1 MKLRKREFDIFNLSF
16 LDIISCGFGAVLM
29 LILISKTN
37 DDVSITGMDE
47 IEDLLKTV
55 ITLENTISEIKQT
68 IKSQF
73 SKADQLANE
82 KAQLE
87 SASKQLENKIQQ
99 QDEKQASLTDD
110 LQGMALVQ
118 STLKQAS
125 ISTPTKINTTR
136 DEEVGGIPV
145 DSDYVIFIVDT
156 SGSMRQ
162 IWSRVSSEII
172 NVLNIH
178 PEVKG
183 FQILNDMG
191 KSMVSGYDGKWIPD
205 TPGRRTNVI
214 NLFDRWAEM
223 SNSSPVEGIQTA
235 LLKYAKPK
243 ISTSIYVFGDDYTG
257 SSYDPVIEKI
267 TRQNTLV
274 SSGKR
279 LAKIHGVGFISPGTT
294 DRFAILMRE
303 LTKRNGGTFLALPLL
318 KKKS

>member
-1 MKLRKREFDIFNLSF
+1 MKLRKREFDIFSLSF
-16 LDIISCGFGAVLM
+16 LDIISCGFGAVIM
-29 LILISKTN
+29 LVLISKPN
-37 DDVSITGMDE
+37 DDVSITGQDE
-47 IEDLLKTV
+47 IRDLLNTV
-55 ITLENTISEIKQT
+55 ITLENTILDIKQT
-68 IKSQF
+68 IESQF
-73 SKADQLANE
+73 SKADQLSSE
-82 KAQLE
+82 KEQLE
-87 SASKQLENKIQQ
+87 IASTQLKSKIQQ
-99 QDEKQASLTDD
+99 QEEEQASLAGD
-110 LQGMALVQ
+110 LQGLALVQ

-125 ISTPTKINTTR
+125 ISTPRTTNTIR

-162 IWSRVSSEII
+162 IWNRVSSEII

-191 KSMVSGYDGKWIPD
+191 RSMVSGYDGKWMPD
-205 TPGRRTNVI
+205 TPGRRKNVI

-223 SNSSPVEGIQTA
+223 SNSSPVEGIETA
-235 LLKYAKPK
+235 LRKYAKAS
-243 ISTSIYVFGDDYTG
+243 ITTSIYVFGDDYTG

-267 TRQNTLV
+267 TRQNTSA

-303 LTKRNGGTFLALPLL
+303 LTKRNGGTFLALPL
-318 KKKS
+318 

>member
-1 MKLRKREFDIFNLSF
+1 MKLRKRDFDIFSLSF
-16 LDIISCGFGAVLM
+16 LDVISCGFGAVIM
-29 LILISKTN
+29 LILISKPH
-37 DDVSITGMDE
+37 DDVSITGQEE
-47 IEDLLKTV
+47 IKDLLNTV
-55 ITLENTISEIKQT
+55 ITLENTILDIKQ
-68 IKSQF
+68 IIESQV
-73 SKADQLANE
+73 SKADQLSNE
-82 KAQLE
+82 KKQLQTASTQLE
-87 SASKQLENKIQQ
+87 RKLQQ
-99 QDEKQASLTDD
+99 QEGKQASLAGD
-110 LQGMALVQ
+110 LQGLALVE

-125 ISTPTKINTTR
+125 IPTPTRTNTIR

-162 IWSRVSSEII
+162 IWNRVSSEII

-191 KSMVSGYDGKWIPD
+191 RSMVSGYDGKWMPD
-205 TPGRRTNVI
+205 TPGRRKNVI

-223 SNSSPVEGIQTA
+223 SNSSPVEGIETA
-235 LLKYAKPK
+235 LRKYAKAS
-243 ISTSIYVFGDDYTG
+243 ITTSIYVFGDDYTG

-267 TRQNTLV
+267 TRQNTST

-279 LAKIHGVGFISPGTT
+279 LARIHGVGFISPGTT

-303 LTKRNGGTFLALPLL
+303 LTKRNGGTFLALPL
-318 KKKS
+318 